1 MDVLDSVR
9 RAVRHYPGGLDAVAL
24 RLGKSP
30 STLEKELRAAP
41 QYKLGAMD
49 AAEIAAMC
57 TQLGTPHALD
67 YPTRLAEHCG
77 ATLLPLPHGLQ
88 PDSITAGAVAGL
100 MRELADVVGA
110 VAAAD
115 ADGDQGVAAAT
126 DDHGT
131 AGSTGWR
138 GVAAASPSTRR
149 ISATSSPHCSGL
161 PAKPSMPAS
170 TAAC

>member
-77 ATLLPLPHGLQ
+77 ATLLTLPQGLQ

-100 MRELADVVGA
+100 MSELADVVGE

-115 ADGDQGVAAAT
+115 ADGE
-126 DDHGT
+126 
-131 AGSTGWR
+131 
-138 GVAAASPSTRR
+138 
-149 ISATSSPHCSGL
+149 ISANELKAIQQQWAELVGSGQQL
-161 PAKPSMPAS
+161 MLALEAKLA
-170 TAAC
+170 

>member
-9 RAVRHYPGGLDAVAL
+9 RAVRHYPGGLDAVAQ

-41 QYKLGAMD
+41 QYKLGAID

-57 TQLGTPHALD
+57 SELGTAHALD
-67 YPTRLAEHCG
+67 YPTRLAEHVG
-77 ATLLPLPHGLQ
+77 ATLLPLPHGLE
-88 PDSITAGAVAGL
+88 PDSITAAAVAGL

-115 ADGDQGVAAAT
+115 ADNE
-126 DDHGT
+126 
-131 AGSTGWR
+131 
-138 GVAAASPSTRR
+138 
-149 ISATSSPHCSGL
+149 ISANELKNIQQQWAALVGSGQQL
-161 PAKPSMPAS
+161 MLALEAKHEA
-170 TAAC
+170 TRAKWAARQGGAQ

>member
-77 ATLLPLPHGLQ
+77 ATLLPLPQGLQ

-100 MRELADVVGA
+100 MR
-110 VAAAD
+110 
-115 ADGDQGVAAAT
+115 
-126 DDHGT
+126 
-131 AGSTGWR
+131 
-138 GVAAASPSTRR
+138 
-149 ISATSSPHCSGL
+149 
-161 PAKPSMPAS
+161 
-170 TAAC
+170 

>member
-9 RAVRHYPGGLDAVAL
+9 RAVRHYPGGLEAVAL

-67 YPTRLAEHCG
+67 YPTRLAEHCS
-77 ATLLPLPHGLQ
+77 ATLLPLPQGLQ

-115 ADGDQGVAAAT
+115 ADGE
-126 DDHGT
+126 
-131 AGSTGWR
+131 
-138 GVAAASPSTRR
+138 
-149 ISATSSPHCSGL
+149 ISANELKSIQLQWAELVGSGQQL
-161 PAKPSMPAS
+161 MLALEAKHEATMAKWV
-170 TAAC
+170 TRQGGAA

>member
-67 YPTRLAEHCG
+67 YTTRLAEHCG
-77 ATLLPLPHGLQ
+77 ATLLPLPQGLQ

-115 ADGDQGVAAAT
+115 TDGE
-126 DDHGT
+126 
-131 AGSTGWR
+131 
-138 GVAAASPSTRR
+138 
-149 ISATSSPHCSGL
+149 ISANELKSIQLQWAELVGSGQQL
-161 PAKPSMPAS
+161 MLALEAKHEATMAKWVARQGG
-170 TAAC
+170 AA

>member
-9 RAVRHYPGGLDAVAL
+9 RAVRHYPGGLEAVAS

-41 QYKLGAMD
+41 QYKLGAVD

-57 TQLGTPHALD
+57 SELGTAHALD
-67 YPTRLAEHCG
+67 YPTRLAEHVG

-88 PDSITAGAVAGL
+88 HDAVTAAAVAEL
-100 MRELADVVGA
+100 MRELADVVSA

-115 ADGDQGVAAAT
+115 ADDEISVNELKIIQRRWADLVGSGQHLMLALEAKHEAT
-126 DDHGT
+126 M
-131 AGSTGWR
+131 AKWR
-138 GVAAASPSTRR
+138 EKGGAR
-149 ISATSSPHCSGL
+149 
-161 PAKPSMPAS
+161 
-170 TAAC
+170 

>member
-77 ATLLPLPHGLQ
+77 ATLLPLPQGMQ

-100 MRELADVVGA
+100 MRELADVVGV

-115 ADGDQGVAAAT
+115 ADGE
-126 DDHGT
+126 
-131 AGSTGWR
+131 
-138 GVAAASPSTRR
+138 
-149 ISATSSPHCSGL
+149 ISANELKSIQLQWAELVGSGQQL
-161 PAKPSMPAS
+161 MLALEAKHEATMAKWVARQGG
-170 TAAC
+170 AA